1 MSRKLLRSSLVLA
14 ALAALPSLALAAPPP
29 GWARLQEIPVF
40 TGGEN
45 PTGWAGGDGL
55 EVPNGYQLP
64 IDTAV
69 THEGRPSLRV
79 RVTNDPSWWWQAML
93 VWRSWGTLS
102 LEPYYPGGALEF
114 DVKGAA
120 GGERFQVTLEDRAYE
135 RYVNGQLTESVGFAV
150 PVANYATI
158 TTDWTHVRIPL
169 RDLVDPAVFDLR
181 SAWVLR
187 LTNGQTTPMQLW
199 IADIEFTSPDDE
211 PSFPVVKVNQ
221 AGYLP
226 VGEKKAIV
234 SGFDGKLSAA
244 AGTPFAVKRA
254 SDGRVFWRGRLSLRA
269 DFDATIS
276 GERVLLADFSGLV
289 VPGTY
294 VLSVE
299 APGVA
304 DSPPFRVAFD
314 AYAGLLVDAS
324 RYFYFQRANLALD
337 AAHAGAFAR
346 ADVTPIDY
354 AAPFQSDPSQTRDV
368 SGGWYDAGDFGKYV
382 SAGASA
388 ISDLLWAYELVPFVF
403 KDGQLRIPES
413 GNGVPDLLD
422 EVRYELD
429 FLLKMQD
436 ADGGFFSR
444 VFETNPRRISD
455 LVGGAPRVKPTPHTG
470 SAAAALAH
478 ASIVFRRIDPAYA
491 DTLLAAARRG
501 WSYLEAHPEFIATP
515 DGPYSDWSD
524 TDDRFW
530 AAATLFRAT
539 NEARYDAFVR
549 AHYQDFAN
557 DLQHPENAH
566 GVGSMQ
572 HIGYLQ
578 YLRAR
583 NPDRAVVSWFRTN
596 FRAWASVQLGR
607 FQADPWRNTLH
618 DNYYWGSNYSAL
630 TSSLFLVT
638 GSVLL
643 RERNRAPDLDVY
655 RVLQSHLDYVLGVN
669 PLALSYVTG
678 HGARSLAR
686 PFSGIYSFDGKPG
699 VPPGYMA
706 GGANQYEG
714 AWCSRFHGKAH
725 VDVDTEWTTNEH
737 TIYWNA
743 SLVFSAAVLSAGNAL
758 LD

>member
-1 MSRKLLRSSLVLA
+1 MSRRIQRTLASLLVLA
-14 ALAALPSLALAAPPP
+14 LPALVRAAPPP
-29 GWARLQEIPVF
+29 GWAKLQDIPVF
-40 TGGEN
+40 TGAEN

-64 IDTAV
+64 IDDVV
-69 THEGRPSLRV
+69 THDGRPSLRI
-79 RVTNDPSWWWQAML
+79 RVTNDPSWWWVAML

-102 LEPYYPGGALEF
+102 LEPYAPDGALELS
-114 DVKGAA
+114 VKGAV
-120 GGERFQVTLEDRAYE
+120 GGERFQVVLEDRAYE
-135 RYVNGQLTESVGFAV
+135 RYVNGALKESQPGPTV
-150 PVANYATI
+150 PISNYATV
-158 TTDWTHVRIPL
+158 TTEWQTVRIPL
-169 RDLVDPAVFDLR
+169 RDLLDPATDLR

-187 LTNGQTTPMQLW
+187 LVNGQTTPMTVW
-199 IADIEFTSPDDE
+199 IADIKFTSPADE
-211 PSFPVVKVNQ
+211 PSFPAVKVNQ
-221 AGYLP
+221 VGYLP
-226 VGEKKAIV
+226 VGEKHALV

-254 SDGRVFWRGRLSLRA
+254 SDGRVFWRGRLALLSDYDPR
-269 DFDATIS
+269 IS

-299 APGVA
+299 APGMA

-314 AYAGLLVDAS
+314 AYSKLLVDAS
-324 RYFYFQRANLALD
+324 RYFYFQRANMPLD
-337 AAHAGAFAR
+337 AAFAGGFAR
-346 ADVTPIDY
+346 ADLTPIDF
-354 AAPFQSDPSQTRDV
+354 AAPFQSGAAPARDV

-382 SAGASA
+382 SAGGSA

-403 KDGQLRIPES
+403 KDGQLGIPES

-422 EVRYELD
+422 EVKYELD
-429 FLLKMQD
+429 FLLRMQD

-444 VFETNPRRISD
+444 VFETNPRQISD
-455 LVGGAPRVKPTPHTG
+455 VAGGASLVKPTPHTG

-491 DTLLAAARRG
+491 DALLAAARRG
-501 WSYLEAHPEFIATP
+501 WDYLEAHPEFIRTP
-515 DGPYSDWSD
+515 DGPYSDWGD
-524 TDDRFW
+524 LDDRFW

-539 NEARYDAFVR
+539 GEARYDAFVH
-549 AHYQDFAN
+549 ANYQAFAN
-557 DLQHPENAH
+557 DLQNPENAH

-572 HIGYLQ
+572 LIGYLQ
-578 YLRAR
+578 YARAR
-583 NPDRAVVSWFRTN
+583 GADRAIVAWTRTN
-596 FRAWASVQLGR
+596 FRAWASVQVGR
-607 FQADPWRNTLH
+607 FRTDPWRNTLH

-630 TSSLFLVT
+630 TDSVFLVA
-638 GSVLL
+638 GGLIL
-643 RERNRAPDLDVY
+643 REANADTY
-655 RVLQSHLDYVLGVN
+655 RVLQSNLNYVLGVN

-678 HGARSLAR
+678 HGARSLTR

-714 AWCSRFHGKAH
+714 AWYSRFHGKCH

-743 SLVFSAAVLSAGNAL
+743 SLVFSAAVLSAGQSL
-758 LD
+758 FQ